1 MVSIDKNIITQAY
14 AITQANEYFQSIMD
28 RETIYKLSK
37 ELDYVYDLLE
47 SLKVYDRYNTNR
59 FELEKDFEVVRRF
72 DNFYVEVGSKVKEI
86 YIDRIVSEVVEMFA
100 KV

>member
-47 SLKVYDRYNTNR
+47 SLKVYNSYNTNS
-59 FELEKDFEVVRRF
+59 FKLERDFKVVRGF
-72 DNFYVEVGSKVKEI
+72 DKFYIEVGSRVKEI
-86 YIDRIVSEVVEMFA
+86 EIGRIVSEVVEMFA